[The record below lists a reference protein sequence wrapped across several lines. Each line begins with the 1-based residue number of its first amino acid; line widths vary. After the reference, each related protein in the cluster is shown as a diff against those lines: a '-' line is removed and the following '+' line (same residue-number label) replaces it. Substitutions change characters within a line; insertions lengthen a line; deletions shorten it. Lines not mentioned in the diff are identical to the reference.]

1 MSESFVRDYV
11 VRFGEIDHAGVMYYP
26 KFFDRMHRAFED
38 FWAEALGRNYHQI
51 LDVEG
56 IGFPLVDVH
65 SSFKKP
71 YRFGDTIRVTI
82 HVQRIGTSSIS
93 FHYRLGAPGEDT
105 PRAEA
110 TLVVGVIDMKT
121 FQPRPLPD
129 DYRATLERY
138 RDDSQD
144 NA

>member
-1 MSESFVRDYV
+1 MSDSFVRDYA

-38 FWAEALGRNYHQI
+38 FWAEALGRDYHQI

-56 IGFPLVDVH
+56 IGFPLVDIH

-82 HVQRIGTSSIS
+82 NVERMGSRSIA
-93 FHYRLGAPGEDT
+93 FRYRLGAPEEDGA
-105 PRAEA
+105 RAEA
-110 TLVVGVIDMKT
+110 TLIVSVIDMKT
-121 FQPRPLPD
+121 FTPRALPD

-138 RDDSQD
+138 QLE
-144 NA
+144 AE